1 MTVAIAL
8 PTLVLSDDE
17 KLSVGALRQRLV
29 NVRLHN
35 KIKSN
40 LYEGHT
46 SPEDLG
52 IAAPKDLP
60 DLISAVMGW
69 PGTVVDVLEERLELR
84 GWTGAEDT
92 RLVDVFRDNH
102 LGVESGRGHLDA
114 LIYGVGFTTVGRGD
128 ANAGESDVLVTAE
141 STESCTVDWDYRS
154 RRARSALSQTSDEH
168 GTVVMETLYLPNET
182 IRFEKSVGGRLVVVG
197 RDVHNLGRVPV
208 ARMLN
213 RDRAS
218 DVSGRSEITRPVAY
232 YTRAA
237 VRTLS
242 GMEINREFYT
252 SPKWTI
258 LNADPEVFGMS
269 EEKSPEQNAR
279 AGFRATAGRLNIV
292 PVQYD
297 EDGNPVTPSF
307 HEFRPAPPTPY
318 IEQIKAYSQLLAA
331 ESGIPAPYLGFV
343 TDNPSSADSIRQQE
357 YRLVKRAERRQTS
370 FGYGWLEVGRLAL
383 EIMGEYDVETFRE
396 IGVNWRD
403 ASTPTRAAAADEA
416 SKLIGSGVLAPTSV
430 VTYDRV
436 GLSPQE
442 QQQLKTEQR
451 AAEGGGL
458 LEAIMARQGEAGT
471 TVAQDA
477 QELKL
482 KADAMGAMIRAGV
495 KPDVAAAKAG
505 LDGLEFLDGRPITLK
520 YDDGQ

>member
-17 KLSVGALRQRLV
+17 KLSVGALRQRLI

-84 GWTGAEDT
+84 GWTGAEGT

-128 ANAGESDVLVTAE
+128 ANAGEPDVLVTAE

-242 GMEINREFYT
+242 GMEVNREFYI
-252 SPKWTI
+252 SPKWTA
-258 LNADPEVFGMS
+258 LNTDPAVFGMNEDS
-269 EEKSPEQNAR
+269 SPEANRNA
-279 AGFRATAGRLNIV
+279 AWRATAGFMNVIPPQV
-292 PVQYD
+292 D
-297 EDGNPVTPSF
+297 EDGNPVTPVL
-307 HEFRPAPPTPY
+307 HEFRPSPPTPF

-383 EIMGEYDVETFRE
+383 EIMGEYDVATFRE

-416 SKLIGSGVLAPTSV
+416 AKLIGAGVLAPTSA
-430 VTYDRV
+430 VTYDRI

-442 QQQLKTEQR
+442 QQQLD
-451 AAEGGGL
+451 AER
-458 LEAIMARQGEAGT
+458 RQS
-471 TVAQDA
+471 TVATLVDRLRPA
-477 QELKL
+477 
-482 KADAMGAMIRAGV
+482 GAT
-495 KPDVAAAKAG
+495 P
-505 LDGLEFLDGRPITLK
+505 E
-520 YDDGQ
+520 GQ